1 MTDTE
6 ILVPMPPIEAK
17 GVAVAP
23 VNFWAQKEFLAQRLE
38 EVLNMELTD
47 IDRVKALKKGIVGW
61 RRKFEAEAKEYEKAQ
76 FKAPMDV
83 FRAGVAEVLSEI
95 DAMEKKADEVLDKEE
110 EKRIA
115 NINTILDGIIAGLGK
130 ELPDHWMYRIER
142 KKQYY
147 NKTAD
152 MAQVTED
159 LRKQY
164 ADLVYQY
171 NEERT
176 SIEAVRKACDDE
188 RLDVAL
194 YVGLLERMP
203 LGQVLEKIASEKER
217 LARLSVV
224 VPDKVEGHKV
234 EPETVKPKEV
244 KPDNGMKH
252 ITLKLWYSP
261 GKIEY
266 LSRVVQNM
274 RNNGINVSYVADSK

>member
-17 GVAVAP
+17 EIAVAP
-23 VNFWAQKEFLAQRLE
+23 VDFWAQKEFLAQRLE

-110 EKRIA
+110 EKRID

-130 ELPDHWMYRIER
+130 ELPDEWMSRIER

-159 LRKQY
+159 IKKQY
-164 ADLVYQY
+164 ADLIYQY

-176 SIEAVRKACDDE
+176 SIEAVKKACDDE
-188 RLDVAL
+188 RLNTSL

-234 EPETVKPKEV
+234 EPETVKQKEV
-244 KPDNGMKH
+244 KPDNGMRH
-252 ITLKLWYSP
+252 IVLEL
-261 GKIEY
+261 
-266 LSRVVQNM
+266 
-274 RNNGINVSYVADSK
+274 

>member
-17 GVAVAP
+17 EVAVAP
-23 VNFWAQKEFLAQRLE
+23 VDFWAQKEFLAQRLE
-38 EVLNMELTD
+38 EVLSMELTD

-110 EKRIA
+110 EKRID

-130 ELPDHWMYRIER
+130 ELPDEWMSRIER

-159 LRKQY
+159 IKKQY
-164 ADLVYQY
+164 ADLIYQY

-176 SIEAVRKACDDE
+176 SIEAVKKACDDE
-188 RLDVAL
+188 RLNTSL

-203 LGQVLEKIASEKER
+203 LGQVLVKIASEKER

-234 EPETVKPKEV
+234 EPDTVKQKEV

-252 ITLKLWYSP
+252 ITLELWYSP

>member
-6 ILVPMPPIEAK
+6 ILVPMPPINAK
-17 GVAVAP
+17 EVAVAP
-23 VNFWAQKEFLAQRLE
+23 VDFWAQKDFLAQRLE

-83 FRAGVAEVLSEI
+83 FRAGVAEVLAEI

-130 ELPDHWMYRIER
+130 ELPQDWVDRIER
-142 KKQYY
+142 RKQYY

-159 LRKQY
+159 LRRQY

-176 SIEAVRKACDDE
+176 SIEAVKKACDDK
-188 RLDVAL
+188 RLDVEL
-194 YVGLLERMP
+194 YVELLERMP
-203 LGQVLEKIASEKER
+203 LGLVLEKINERKAELAKLSDIVPEK
-217 LARLSVV
+217 VQGI
-224 VPDKVEGHKV
+224 KVEGN
-234 EPETVKPKEV
+234 TIPKHV
-244 KPDNGMKH
+244 DKGMRR
-252 ITLKLWYSP
+252 IKLELVYSAS
-261 GKIEY
+261 KSEY
-266 LSRVVQNM
+266 LSKIFDEIRK
-274 RNNGINVSYVADSK
+274 NGISVTWVAENK